1 MHGRTSEPER
11 GWVGGGGLV
20 DKALY
25 RETTP
30 RGPTLYPFLYNFWQK
45 RDPFRIPFISKY
57 GTPVTYTKF
66 NSRGSKNR
74 GLWTFFPWK
83 GGLIRGRGI
92 IWEGGLIEDLRWF
105 SSWYY
110 LRLHGGSQEPN
121 VRRFLTS
128 PCSASRISTKT
139 QSLLLIKQINPSLI
153 PPSPP
158 LPPQPFGCSRE
169 RQKIILQASKNEQGY
184 LCSVSKTRVIRKI

>member
-1 MHGRTSEPER
+1 MHCRTSEPER
-11 GWVGGGGLV
+11 GWGGASRQSFIQGNYSQGSNPL
-20 DKALY
+20 
-25 RETTP
+25 
-30 RGPTLYPFLYNFWQK
+30 PFSIPSWQK
-45 RDPFRIPFISKY
+45 RDPFRLPFISKY

-74 GLWTFFPWK
+74 GLLTFFPWK

-139 QSLLLIKQINPSLI
+139 QSLLLIKQINPYFTSIKKWTRISL
-153 PPSPP
+153 
-158 LPPQPFGCSRE
+158 LR
-169 RQKIILQASKNEQGY
+169 
-184 LCSVSKTRVIRKI
+184 